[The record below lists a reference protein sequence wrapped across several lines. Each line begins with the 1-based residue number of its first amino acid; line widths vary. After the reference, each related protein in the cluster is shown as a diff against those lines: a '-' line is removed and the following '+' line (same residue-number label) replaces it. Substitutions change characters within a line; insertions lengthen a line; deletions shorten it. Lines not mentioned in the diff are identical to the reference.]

1 MGRFLK
7 SGVDYFTLD
16 CHFED
21 NVKLVEAEFGIK
33 GFGVII
39 KLWQKIYSDKGY
51 YTKWSRPVALLFAQS
66 CGVGISVV
74 EEVVKASLREGVF
87 NQKLYD
93 KYGILTS
100 AGIQKRYAEATRK
113 REFVNFEK
121 AYLLIAAPKNAIYS
135 AINDENSAI
144 NGVFSEESK
153 LNESKLNY
161 TTDDRTHAPAHTQE
175 KLNVGEGNGTP
186 PTFGEVFEFFKNDF
200 NTDKHS
206 DPMEE
211 SEKFIAFNAKRGWD
225 CLPNW
230 ELTAELWAARI
241 REHKR

>member
-16 CHFED
+16 CNLED
-21 NVKLVEAEFGIK
+21 KVKLVEAEFGIK

-39 KLWQKIYSDKGY
+39 KLWQKIYSEMGY
-51 YTKWSRPVALLFAQS
+51 YAPWSRQVALLFAHD
-66 CGVGISVV
+66 CGVGIGVV

-87 NQKLYD
+87 DQKLYD
-93 KYGILTS
+93 KYSILTS

-113 REFVNFEK
+113 REFVKFEK

-135 AINDENSAI
+135 AINDDNSAI
-144 NGVFSEESK
+144 NGVFSAESK
-153 LNESKLNY
+153 GKEIKVF
-161 TTDDRTHAPAHTQE
+161 TTTDRTHASVHTQE
-175 KLNVGEGNGTP
+175 KSNIGEGNFTP
-186 PTFGEVFEFFKNDF
+186 PTFGEVFEFFSNDF
-200 NTDKHS
+200 NVDRYG
-206 DPMEE
+206 DPVEE

>member
-93 KYGILTS
+93 RYGILTS

-121 AYLLIAAPKNAIYS
+121 AYLLIDAPKNAIYS

-144 NGVFSEESK
+144 NGISAEESNVNK
-153 LNESKLNY
+153 SKVF
-161 TTDDRTHAPAHTQE
+161 TTDERPRARTQE
-175 KLNVGEGNGTP
+175 RTDEGVENCIP
-186 PTFGEVFEFFKNDF
+186 PTFVEVCEFFKNSF
-200 NTDKHS
+200 STEKHS
-206 DPMEE
+206 DPFEE
-211 SEKFIAFNAKRGWD
+211 TEKFMAYNAKRKWD
-225 CLPNW
+225 CLPDW
-230 ELTAELWAARI
+230 EITAELWAARI